1 MSLRPAIVLLGSTG
15 SVGQSTLDVLARN
28 GSYRISALTANEN
41 VSLMLQQCARWC
53 PDFAVMA
60 DEGAGRRLQEAMPGA
75 SPETRVL
82 WGQQALVQVVSD
94 PEVSAVMAAIV
105 GAAGLPSTLAAA
117 EHGKKVLL
125 ANKEALIMAGPLFM
139 AAVREHG
146 AVLLPI
152 DSEHNAVF
160 QCLPESNRL
169 PGHMTPSSD
178 VRRIILTASGGP
190 FLDLPPSDLNGVTA
204 AQACRHPN
212 WSMGQKISVDSATM
226 MNKGLELI
234 EACYLFGLPP
244 EQVDVLIH
252 PQSIVHSI
260 VEYQDGSMLAQL
272 GSPDMRVPIAHA
284 LAWPDRQ
291 PSGADFLDLAVNPD
305 LQFRQPDMEQ
315 FPCLRLGREAARS
328 GAEAV
333 IRLNAANEVAV
344 DAFLEGAIGFMD
356 IPAIIGP
363 VLKPST
369 DPLPDNPINTLE
381 DVLALDRLAR
391 QQAHEKL
398 PGLVRS

>member
-1 MSLRPAIVLLGSTG
+1 MTARPSIVLLGSTG
-15 SVGQSTLDVLARN
+15 SVGQSTLDVLARHD
-28 GSYRISALTANEN
+28 SHHVFALTANRN
-41 VSLMLQQCARWC
+41 VSLMLEQCARWQ
-53 PDFAVMA
+53 PDCAVMV
-60 DEGAGRRLQEAMPGA
+60 DEQAGQELREAMPSV
-75 SPETRVL
+75 SPGTRVL
-82 WGQQALVQVVSD
+82 FGTDALVDVASGANVD
-94 PEVSAVMAAIV
+94 TVLAAIV

-117 EHGKKVLL
+117 ESGKKVLL

-139 AAVREHG
+139 AAVRDHG

-169 PGHMTPSSD
+169 PGRITASTD

-190 FLDLPPSDLNGVTA
+190 FLERCAEALARVTVDE
-204 AQACRHPN
+204 ACRHPN

-252 PQSIVHSI
+252 PQSIVHSL
-260 VEYQDGSMLAQL
+260 VEYCDGSMLAQL

-284 LAWPDRQ
+284 LAWPERQ
-291 PSGADFLDLAVNPD
+291 PSGADFLDLVSSAD
-305 LQFRQPDMEQ
+305 LQFRHPDTGQ
-315 FPCLRLGREAARS
+315 FPCLRLGREAA
-328 GAEAV
+328 GAGPAPV

-344 DAFLEGAIGFMD
+344 ASFLEGAIGFMD
-356 IPAIIGP
+356 IPVIIKRTLDAAAGASP
-363 VLKPST
+363 GH
-369 DPLPDNPINTLE
+369 IGGLE
-381 DVLALDRLAR
+381 DVLSIDGHARALANEQLT
-391 QQAHEKL
+391 
-398 PGLVRS
+398 GMVRS

>member
-1 MSLRPAIVLLGSTG
+1 MTFRPSIVLLGSTG
-15 SVGQSTLDVLARN
+15 SVGQSTLDVLARHP
-28 GSYRISALTANEN
+28 GHGVFALTANRN
-41 VSLMLQQCARWC
+41 VSMMLEQCARWH
-53 PDFAVMA
+53 PARAVMV
-60 DEGAGRRLQEAMPGA
+60 DEEAGRLLREAMPSV

-82 WGQQALVQVVSD
+82 TGAEALVEVVSEPVVD
-94 PEVSAVMAAIV
+94 TVLAAIV
-105 GAAGLPSTLAAA
+105 GAAGLPSALAAA
-117 EHGKKVLL
+117 RAGKKVLL

-139 AAVREHG
+139 AAVRDHG

-169 PGHMTPSSD
+169 PGRMTAATD

-190 FLDLPPSDLNGVTA
+190 FLDRAAETLRDVTVA
-204 AQACRHPN
+204 EACRHPN

-252 PQSIVHSI
+252 PQSIVHSL
-260 VEYQDGSMLAQL
+260 VEYCDGSMLAQL

-284 LAWPDRQ
+284 LAWPGRQ
-291 PSGADFLDLAVNPD
+291 PSGADFLDLVSSAD
-305 LQFRQPDMEQ
+305 LQFRHPDTQQ
-315 FPCLRLGREAARS
+315 FPCLRLGREAAAAGPAS
-328 GAEAV
+328 V

-344 DAFLEGAIGFMD
+344 SLFLEGAIGFMD
-356 IPAIIGP
+356 IPVIIQR
-363 VLKPST
+363 
-369 DPLPDNPINTLE
+369 TLDVAGCADSGRIE
-381 DVLALDRLAR
+381 TLDDVLGIDRLAR
-391 QQAHEKL
+391 KQANEQL
-398 PGLVRS
+398 AGLVRS

>member
-1 MSLRPAIVLLGSTG
+1 MRSRPSIVLLGSTG
-15 SVGQSTLDVLARN
+15 SVGQSTLDVLACH
-28 GSYRISALTANEN
+28 GSHRVFALTANRN
-41 VSLMLQQCARWC
+41 VSLMLEQCEQWRPTC
-53 PDFAVMA
+53 AVMV
-60 DEGAGRRLQEAMPGA
+60 DEEAARQLREAMPSV

-82 WGQQALVQVVSD
+82 SGAAALVEVVT
-94 PEVSAVMAAIV
+94 EAAVDTVLAAIV
-105 GAAGLPSTLAAA
+105 GAAGLPSALAAA
-117 EHGKKVLL
+117 KSGKKLLL

-139 AAVREHG
+139 AAVRDHG

-169 PGHMTPSSD
+169 PGRMAASTD

-190 FLDLPPSDLNGVTA
+190 FLDRPAEMLGEVTA
-204 AQACRHPN
+204 AEACRHPN

-252 PQSIVHSI
+252 PQSIVHSL
-260 VEYQDGSMLAQL
+260 VEYCDGSMLAQL

-284 LAWPDRQ
+284 LAWPERR
-291 PSGADFLDLAVNPD
+291 PSGADFLDLVSSAD
-305 LQFRQPDMEQ
+305 LQFRHPDTEQ
-315 FPCLRLGREAARS
+315 FPCLRLGREAVRAGPVS
-328 GAEAV
+328 V

-344 DAFLEGAIGFMD
+344 AAFLGGAIGFMD
-356 IPAIIGP
+356 IPVIIAR
-363 VLKPST
+363 
-369 DPLPDNPINTLE
+369 TLE
-381 DVLALDRLAR
+381 AAENGSADPVEGLDDVLSIDRRARELAN
-391 QQAHEKL
+391 EL
-398 PGLVRS
+398 LIGIVRS